1 MPAVPVRALA
11 TPELPSWMT
20 APAPQSAH
28 DARVDRS
35 ARGRLRSPSR
45 SIDWFATLVRA
56 RSPRERD
63 LRYRLGRPA
72 RGLLVLAID
81 CSASMLRGGALG
93 AAKGVARACATHARR
108 SHSELALIAFSGA
121 AGNASRA
128 ACVQRSSFE
137 RVLGGL
143 GAGGGTPLRSALL
156 DALAIGRSAARR
168 GVTDRR
174 LLVLTDGRS
183 RERVAD
189 LMRMRDTFDLAL
201 IDCERARV
209 RLGGARRIA
218 RELRAR
224 YAHVDALERSEA
236 FT

>member
-1 MPAVPVRALA
+1 
-11 TPELPSWMT
+11 
-20 APAPQSAH
+20 
-28 DARVDRS
+28 
-35 ARGRLRSPSR
+35 
-45 SIDWFATLVRA
+45 
-56 RSPRERD
+56 
-63 LRYRLGRPA
+63 
-72 RGLLVLAID
+72 
-81 CSASMLRGGALG
+81 MLRGAALG
-93 AAKGVARACATHARR
+93 AAKGLARACAIHARR
-108 SHSELALIAFSGA
+108 SRSDLALIAFSGVP
-121 AGNASRA
+121 GNTSRASR
-128 ACVQRSSFE
+128 VQRSAFA
-137 RVLGGL
+137 RVLDGL

-156 DALAIGRSAARR
+156 DALAIGRSAERR

-189 LMRMRDTFDLAL
+189 LVNMRSTFDLAL

-224 YAHVDALERSEA
+224 YAHVDTLERSEG